1 MGSILRLK
9 PDPEVLSTLGAALTA
24 ERVDRSWRQAD
35 LAERAGVSLRTVQ
48 HLEAG
53 EPIRTDTLIR
63 VMRALQLLDRLGA
76 FLAPSLEPPAPS
88 PLEDEDDVPQRP
100 QRVRVKGPA
109 Q

>member
-1 MGSILRLK
+1 MGSMLRLK
-9 PDPEVLSTLGAALTA
+9 PDPEVLCTLGAALSA

-88 PLEDEDDVPQRP
+88 PLEDEDAAPARP
-100 QRVRVKGPA
+100 QRVRVKGPSS
-109 Q
+109 